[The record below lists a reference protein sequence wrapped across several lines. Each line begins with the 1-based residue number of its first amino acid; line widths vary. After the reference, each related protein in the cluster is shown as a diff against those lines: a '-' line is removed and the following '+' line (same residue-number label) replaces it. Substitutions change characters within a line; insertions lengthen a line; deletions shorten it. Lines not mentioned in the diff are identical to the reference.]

1 MLSAISLDDKPLLDA
16 GEIGNERTDRM
27 LATEF
32 ATSEPPCAQEIP
44 EQPFRICHVTAQV
57 AGHRVRHMAI

>member
-44 EQPFRICHVTAQV
+44 EQPFRIGHVTAQV
-57 AGHRVRHMAI
+57 AGHRVHHMAI

>member
-1 MLSAISLDDKPLLDA
+1 MLSAISLDDEPLLDA
-16 GEIGNERTDRM
+16 GEIGNKRADRM

-44 EQPFRICHVTAQV
+44 EQPFRIGHVTAQI
-57 AGHRVRHMAI
+57 ASHRVRHTAI